1 MRDILVLD
9 AHPDPSPERFGHA
22 LAEAYAEEIRRGG
35 APVRVLRLSNLT
47 FDPVL
52 RDSLDVPQP
61 WEADLHEAM
70 EAIVQSRWVTMVFPT
85 WWAGPPALLKG
96 FIDRVMLPGVAYRH
110 EGKALPTGLLAGR
123 GARIVTTMDAPGWW
137 YTLAH
142 RRSVHASLIQ
152 GTLRYVGFG
161 PVRDTTVYTLRELSE
176 AQRARKLRQV
186 AIAARKDL
194 ARANACEPVHDQ
206 VLADALAKRDPAAWG
221 AGDRSAGEQIAG
233 E

>member
-22 LAEAYAEEIRRGG
+22 LAQAYAEEIRDGG
-35 APVRVLRLSNLT
+35 APVRVLRLSDLT

-52 RDSLDVPQP
+52 RDGIDTPQP
-61 WEADLHEAM
+61 WEPDLHAAM
-70 EAIVQSRWVTMVFPT
+70 EAIAGARWVTLVFPT

-96 FIDRVMLPGVAYRH
+96 FIDRVMLPHVAYRH

-123 GARIVTTMDAPGWW
+123 GARIVTTMDAPSWW

-161 PVRDTTVYTLRELSE
+161 PVRETTVYTLRELSE
-176 AQRARKLRQV
+176 AQREQKLRQV
-186 AIAARKDL
+186 RSAARKDL
-194 ARANACEPVHDQ
+194 ARASRCQPVHDQ
-206 VLADALAKRDPAAWG
+206 VLADALARRAPGGSAAVMIEQVGG
-221 AGDRSAGEQIAG
+221 A
-233 E
+233 